1 MVESPKNTM
10 KYVAPKPMNAPASIA
25 DTKHFAT
32 PIFDFVTLMPSA
44 FARVSAGESSS
55 GFNVFTSVWSMLM
68 CHLLR

>member
-55 GFNVFTSVWSMLM
+55 GFNVFTSV
-68 CHLLR
+68 